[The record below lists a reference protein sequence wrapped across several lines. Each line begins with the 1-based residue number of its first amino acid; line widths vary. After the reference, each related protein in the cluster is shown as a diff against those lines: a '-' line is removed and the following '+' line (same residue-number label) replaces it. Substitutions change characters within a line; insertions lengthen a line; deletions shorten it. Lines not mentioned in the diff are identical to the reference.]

1 MKQTP
6 RIIYFLTALMFLSG
20 LESCSL
26 IFYNRKTTITAS
38 TPGSEIYYLNS
49 GREYKKLDTAANTI
63 KVSKISWLLIK
74 NSKPGY
80 QTETYMIRDS
90 AFNPKKLIDLGLSL
104 ACFVSGA
111 MLIPVFYD
119 YDPVENPA
127 YFLLASGFV
136 NLVFGHFT
144 HYPGKIKLPELKPIP
159 KRNGAERFLIVD
171 ELKVNLSPDSICE
184 REYQN
189 LRFYSLNAS
198 RIKRFGKKSVF
209 YNDRFLLDDLNKML
223 AATNFSDTTN
233 SLIINTYNSVR
244 INAEITSITFHTVIR
259 TQNSITMG
267 IRFSLHELNSKKELY
282 SRYIKA
288 KSQTFLPYQANTDEE
303 IISSTLENA
312 LYEFLADSTIIPYL
326 RSREDEIQARID
338 SFPDIV
344 LKNENYPTDFTGAI
358 HSVVTIQR
366 GDILGSG
373 CIISSDGYIITTKG
387 VTNDND
393 EELSVIFNNAERKK
407 CSIIRVNEK
416 FDLVLLKVDT
426 TGLVPLKINTSTKI
440 EVGDETFAVGTPE
453 DSALNQSLSKG
464 IISGKRKSNNVFY
477 IQTDVSINTGCN
489 GGALLN
495 EKGELI
501 GIIND
506 RLFST
511 EYEGIGF
518 AIPAYYLY
526 EALKIRSIE

>member
-1 MKQTP
+1 M
-6 RIIYFLTALMFLSG
+6 LLSG

-38 TPGSEIYYLNS
+38 TPGSEIYYLN
-49 GREYKKLDTAANTI
+49 GGQKYKKLDTAANTI
-63 KVSKISWLLIK
+63 KVSKINWLLIK

-90 AFNPKKLIDLGLSL
+90 AFNPKKIIDLGLSL

-111 MLIPVFYD
+111 MLMEVFYD
-119 YDPVENPA
+119 YDPIENPA

-159 KRNGAERFLIVD
+159 RRNGSGRFLVID
-171 ELKVNLSPDSICE
+171 ELKVNLPPDSICE

-189 LRFYSLNAS
+189 LRFYSLNAA

-209 YNDRFLLDDLNKML
+209 YNDQFLLADLNKML
-223 AATNFSDTTN
+223 AATDFTDTTN
-233 SLIINTYNSVR
+233 SLIQNTYNSVR

-288 KSQTFLPYQANTDEE
+288 KSQIFLPDQVNTDKE

-312 LYEFLADSTIIPYL
+312 LFEFLSDSAIIPFL

-338 SFPDIV
+338 SLPDIV
-344 LKNENYPTDFTGAI
+344 LNNENHPTDYTGAM

-366 GDILGSG
+366 GEIIGSG
-373 CIISSDGYIITTKG
+373 CIVSSDGYIITTKG
-387 VTNDND
+387 VTNDNA
-393 EELSVIFNNAERKK
+393 EELSVIFGNAVRKK

-426 TGLVPLKINTSTKI
+426 TGLTPLRINTSKKI

-453 DSALNQSLSKG
+453 YDALNQSLSKG
-464 IISGKRKSNNVFY
+464 IISGKRKSNNVSY
-477 IQTDVSINTGCN
+477 IQTDVSINKGCN

-495 EKGELI
+495 AKGELI
-501 GIIND
+501 GIINE

-526 EALKIRSIE
+526 EALKIKGVK